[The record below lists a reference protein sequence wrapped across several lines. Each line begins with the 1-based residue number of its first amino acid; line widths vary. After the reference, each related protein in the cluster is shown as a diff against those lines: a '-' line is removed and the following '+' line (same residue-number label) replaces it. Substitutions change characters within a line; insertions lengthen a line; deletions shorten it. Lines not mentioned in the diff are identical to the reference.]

1 MMRKLAPYWKK
12 CIRCPRGQRFNEFW
26 ISNIKYRQGAWSNN
40 QLGLAK
46 QPFKPNP
53 KWLRRAYINF
63 SSVASVEDSCYSWQ
77 KLSVIAPDGA
87 GLRTRFDEPPLSPSF
102 TSARS
107 GAIVFV
113 GATVLRAPALSYQ
126 RRLLRSQ
133 PSPLRA
139 SSSLCRLARLLNKI
153 TLILFTKCLLHGCG

>member
-87 GLRTRFDEPPLSPSF
+87 AYGHVLTSLHSTHRLRRPAPGRLFLLGQPFSGFPPRATNEDS
-102 TSARS
+102 S
-107 GAIVFV
+107 GANHRHFV
-113 GATVLRAPALSYQ
+113 RVP
-126 RRLLRSQ
+126 
-133 PSPLRA
+133 
-139 SSSLCRLARLLNKI
+139 LCRLERLPNKI
-153 TLILFTKCLLHGCG
+153 RLILFAECLLHGCR